1 MSDLQEHLNNDFK
14 QAIVALEAHAEKAN
28 EEMGEVKVDVSWIKK
43 ILERHETML
52 WIIVSGIILTISLQ
66 ILFKLYG

>member
-1 MSDLQEHLNNDFK
+1 MSDLQEHIN
-14 QAIVALEAHAEKAN
+14 AEVAETLKTHTKHLEIAN
-28 EEMGEVKVDVSWIKK
+28 QEMGEIKVDVSWIKK